1 MFLEIYSWHLVFV
14 PLDNDFWSIFLN
26 IYFWFFLRF
35 ILCVFLFKIFCDF
48 WHLFYVFRYI
58 YWLYFSKFLLHFIL
72 DSSSDVFSICFLTI
86 MFWSLITHCFYLLG
100 IYFRFYWQLC
110 FSVSW
115 PFYVF
120 CNLFFIFDV
129 SFRCFLSLILFFNTF
144 CFSLTTKKRKGEIQF
159 ICKYCED
166 ND

>member
-1 MFLEIYSWHLVFV
+1 MVFLEIYFV
-14 PLDNDFWSIFLN
+14 CVSFLN
-26 IYFWFFLRF
+26 ILWFLTF
-35 ILCVFLFKIFCDF
+35 ILCVSLHLLTVFFQSFFYILFWILLQMYFQYV
-48 WHLFYVFRYI
+48 FYV
-58 YWLYFSKFLLHFIL
+58 YFW
-72 DSSSDVFSICFLTI
+72 CFLTI